1 MDEEVQLYIEDA
13 QEKMEAAI
21 QHLEKELSKVRAGRA
36 NPKILNDIQVDYYG
50 SPTPLSQVANV
61 SAPDPRTIAVQPWEK
76 KMIPEIEKAIMSANI
91 GLNPENNGELIRLN
105 IPALTNERRKDLVK
119 QCKNE
124 AENAKVSIRNARRD
138 ANDQLKKLIKDG
150 LSEDVEKDAEAEVQK
165 ITDNFGKKVEILF
178 NEKEKDIM
186 TI

>member
-13 QEKMEAAI
+13 QEKMESAL

-36 NPKILNDIQVDYYG
+36 NAKILNDVYVDYYG
-50 SPTPLSQVANV
+50 SATPLSQVANV
-61 SAPDPRTIAVQPWEK
+61 SVPDPRTIAIQPWEK
-76 KMIPEIEKAIMSANI
+76 KIIPEIEKAILAANI

-124 AENAKVSIRNARRD
+124 AEQAKVSIRNARRD
-138 ANDQLKKLIKDG
+138 ANDMLKKLIKDG
-150 LSEDVEKDAEAEVQK
+150 LSEDIEKDAEAEVQK
-165 ITDNFGKKVEILF
+165 ITDGYGKKVDDLF
-178 NEKEKDIM
+178 SEKEKDIM